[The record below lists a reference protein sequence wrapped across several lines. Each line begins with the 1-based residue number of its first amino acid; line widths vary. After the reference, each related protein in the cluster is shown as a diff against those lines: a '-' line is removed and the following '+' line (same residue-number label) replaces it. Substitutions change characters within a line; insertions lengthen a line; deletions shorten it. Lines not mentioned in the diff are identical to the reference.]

1 MHHDIY
7 SLGVVLLEVG
17 LWSTFVEYPETCT
30 GIAVPSNCLAE
41 LPAGVEKD
49 PRRRAFKNKQIL
61 EELAEQNLPRIIGQ
75 KYTDVVLLCLR
86 CLNEDDD
93 AGLQSDYNGHR
104 GEVDIGIQFVYSVLD
119 RIHSISL

>member
-1 MHHDIY
+1 MYHDIY

-30 GIAVPSNCLAE
+30 GIAVPSNFLAE

-61 EELAEQNLPRIIGQ
+61 EELAEQKLPRIIGQ
-75 KYTDVVLLCLR
+75 KYTNVVLLCLR

-93 AGLQSDYNGHR
+93 AGLLSDYNGHR